1 MRVTHVGILQQ
12 RPRDPSLSYGP
23 VSVVFVGDI
32 VSMSIG
38 PRRGF
43 LRGTSAT
50 AWYELGCA
58 HEATDPARAIACYE
72 RALAGRPDHADA
84 HNNLARL
91 LHDRANAVTASA
103 PPSELSASE
112 SHRALLAIAE
122 SHYRLALCAQ
132 NTVPLYWFN
141 LAVSVEDQGRVAEAI
156 ELYQHALS
164 LDPQLADA
172 HWNLARLYELTG
184 RRTMDELALRR
195 AVNHLVRY
203 RNLRRVG

>member
-1 MRVTHVGILQQ
+1 VL
-12 RPRDPSLSYGP
+12 
-23 VSVVFVGDI
+23 VGDI
-32 VSMSIG
+32 VSIGIG

-58 HEATDPARAIACYE
+58 QEATDPDRAIACYE

-91 LHDRANAVTASA
+91 IHDRCDRIRATDTANSASDTTSASA
-103 PPSELSASE
+103 RDRV
-112 SHRALLAIAE
+112 RADLAMAE
-122 SHYRLALCAQ
+122 AHYRLAICARD
-132 NTVPLYWFN
+132 TVPLYWFN

-164 LDPQLADA
+164 LDASLADA

-203 RNLRRVG
+203 RQLRRVG

>member
-1 MRVTHVGILQQ
+1 VL
-12 RPRDPSLSYGP
+12 
-23 VSVVFVGDI
+23 VGDI
-32 VSMSIG
+32 VSIGIG

-58 HEATDPARAIACYE
+58 AEATDPARAIICYQ

-91 LHDRANAVTASA
+91 IHDQGGSIARANG
-103 PPSELSASE
+103 SETTPNAAGLS
-112 SHRALLAIAE
+112 HLALAE
-122 SHYRLALCAQ
+122 SHYRLALCARP
-132 NTVPLYWFN
+132 TVPLYWFN
-141 LAVSVEDQGRVAEAI
+141 LAVSVEDQGRIAEAI

-164 LDPQLADA
+164 LDPALADA
-172 HWNLARLYELTG
+172 HFNLARLYELTG

-203 RNLRRVG
+203 RNLRHVG

>member
-1 MRVTHVGILQQ
+1 MS
-12 RPRDPSLSYGP
+12 DGP
-23 VSVVFVGDI
+23 VSVVCVGDI
-32 VSMSIG
+32 VSISIG

-58 HEATDPARAIACYE
+58 AEATDPAHAITCYQ

-91 LHDRANAVTASA
+91 IHDRANSPASA
-103 PPSELSASE
+103 STAEAAGDKKS
-112 SHRALLAIAE
+112 SHAADAGLLAIAE
-122 SHYRLALCAQ
+122 SHYRLAICARA
-132 NTVPLYWFN
+132 TVPLYWFN
-141 LAVSVEDQGRVAEAI
+141 LAVSVEDQGRIAEAI

-164 LDPQLADA
+164 LDASLADA
-172 HWNLARLYELTG
+172 HFNLARLYELTG

>member
-1 MRVTHVGILQQ
+1 M
-12 RPRDPSLSYGP
+12 
-23 VSVVFVGDI
+23 GDI
-32 VSMSIG
+32 VSMGIG

-58 HEATDPARAIACYE
+58 QEASDPERAIGCYQ

-91 LHDRANAVTASA
+91 IHDRCDRVRAAGIAERASDGG
-103 PPSELSASE
+103 SASVRDRV
-112 SHRALLAIAE
+112 RADLAMAE
-122 SHYRLALCAQ
+122 AHYRLAICARYV
-132 NTVPLYWFN
+132 VPLYWFN
-141 LAVSVEDQGRVAEAI
+141 LAVSVEDQGRIAEAI
-156 ELYQHALS
+156 ELYHHALA
-164 LDPQLADA
+164 LDASLADA

-203 RNLRRVG
+203 RKLRRVG